1 MGGTLSWVGQ
11 VPSATKNY
19 VISNRDSTGLENNI
33 RAVGRT
39 GAPERGGVAPGVKAA
54 VTAGTGL
61 VAMPNEM
68 LANGG
73 TPV

>member
-1 MGGTLSWVGQ
+1 MLYLTEITLDWG
-11 VPSATKNY
+11 K
-19 VISNRDSTGLENNI
+19 DI

-39 GAPERGGVAPGVKAA
+39 GAPERGGVAPGVKAT
-54 VTAGTGL
+54 VTGGTGL